1 VSNNPLLIV
10 KNIPKNIHEYISEN
24 NPLTLE
30 KTSYDY
36 IDFGDYENI
45 TEQIKILD
53 KKYSSNIK
61 ISYVD
66 ALNTFFKIKHN
77 YESELLKK
85 RREAFKKG
93 TTKQSGMKRAKMV
106 KGKCTN
112 CKRAVGMFFR
122 TDSNGYT
129 AVCGDKSNKCGLDIK
144 LFRGKHGSN
153 EYFLGVFKE
162 LLEEK
167 KTEIIRQKLDS
178 LFNYISEESSVK
190 IFKEILESY
199 NDALEGYADHVKM
212 NDDLFHNIH
221 NAELISKK
229 QEMIYK
235 ILSQIQNMVHEYKSI
250 DKNETAQQHS
260 KYGGSIGI
268 LRTAMEVYVTDLLPE
283 IDNLRR
289 LKHELIEME
298 DNVVFKQTI
307 SLHKL
312 DLLLGEPPSILRFRG
327 V

>member
-1 VSNNPLLIV
+1 
-10 KNIPKNIHEYISEN
+10 
-24 NPLTLE
+24 
-30 KTSYDY
+30 
-36 IDFGDYENI
+36 
-45 TEQIKILD
+45 
-53 KKYSSNIK
+53 
-61 ISYVD
+61 
-66 ALNTFFKIKHN
+66 
-77 YESELLKK
+77 
-85 RREAFKKG
+85 
-93 TTKQSGMKRAKMV
+93 
-106 KGKCTN
+106 
-112 CKRAVGMFFR
+112 
-122 TDSNGYT
+122 
-129 AVCGDKSNKCGLDIK
+129 
-144 LFRGKHGSN
+144 
-153 EYFLGVFKE
+153 
-162 LLEEK
+162 
-167 KTEIIRQKLDS
+167 
-178 LFNYISEESSVK
+178 
-190 IFKEILESY
+190 
-199 NDALEGYADHVKM
+199 M